1 MGLGDEKEES
11 LTTND
16 RFCTCTFRRRPSR
29 LEPCP
34 CSVQVS
40 SNHNRWWLGAR
51 FWRGG
56 KADVDAASRRP
67 GRQHYGSV
75 EDTLGVVLKLQGKM
89 DGQ

>member
-1 MGLGDEKEES
+1 M
-11 LTTND
+11 TTND
-16 RFCTCTFRRRPSR
+16 RFCTCTFRRRLLR

-34 CSVQVS
+34 FSLLFVQVS

-56 KADVDAASRRP
+56 KADVDSGSRRP

-75 EDTLGVVLKLQGKM
+75 EDTLGVVLKLQGEK